1 MTMEDQVKEK
11 IGEGL
16 IRIGAMTT
24 EQVKK
29 VLQVQREKYD
39 HDKLFGDIATDLQFV
54 DQEIIEEY
62 LNS

>member
-29 VLQVQREKYD
+29 VLQVQREKYS
-39 HDKLFGDIATDLQFV
+39 HDKLFGDIATELQFI
-54 DQEIIEEY
+54 DQEKIEEY

>member
-1 MTMEDQVKEK
+1 MTMENQVKEK

-29 VLQVQREKYD
+29 VLQVQRDKYG
-39 HDKLFGDIATDLQFV
+39 HDRLFGDIATELQFV
-54 DQEIIEEY
+54 DQETIEEY

>member
-1 MTMEDQVKEK
+1 MEDKVKEK
-11 IGEGL
+11 IGDGL

-29 VLQVQREKYD
+29 VLQVQREKYC
-39 HDKLFGDIATDLQFV
+39 HDKLFGDIATELQFV
-54 DQEIIEEY
+54 DQETIEEY

>member
-1 MTMEDQVKEK
+1 MTMEDQDKEK

-16 IRIGAMTT
+16 IRIGAMTS

-29 VLQVQREKYD
+29 VLQVQRGKYD
-39 HDKLFGDIATDLQFV
+39 HDKLFGDIATELQFV

>member
-1 MTMEDQVKEK
+1 MTMEDQDKEK

-16 IRIGAMTT
+16 IRIGAMTS

-29 VLQVQREKYD
+29 VLQVQRGKYD
-39 HDKLFGDIATDLQFV
+39 HDKLFGDIATELQFV
-54 DQEIIEEY
+54 DQKIIEEY

>member
-1 MTMEDQVKEK
+1 MEDQVKEK

-29 VLQVQREKYD
+29 VLQVQREKHN
-39 HDKLFGDIATDLQFV
+39 HDKLFGDIATELQFV
-54 DQEIIEEY
+54 DQQLIEDY

>member
-1 MTMEDQVKEK
+1 MNMEDQVKER

-29 VLQVQREKYD
+29 VLQVQRGKYN
-39 HDKLFGDIATDLQFV
+39 HDKLFGDIATELQFV
-54 DQEIIEEY
+54 DQETIEEY

>member
-1 MTMEDQVKEK
+1 MEDQVKER

-16 IRIGAMTT
+16 IRIGAMTA

-29 VLQVQREKYD
+29 VLQVQREKHS
-39 HDKLFGDIATDLQFV
+39 HDKLFGDIATELQFV

-62 LNS
+62 LDS